1 MDAAT
6 LATVI
11 MTVSVIITLAL
22 GFPIALSIGVS
33 SVFAMMV
40 ILPFPQAM
48 TTAAQRTFTGANS
61 FSLLAIPFFILAG
74 NIMNNG
80 GIAKRLIGCA
90 NILAHRLP
98 GSLAQTNIV
107 ANMMF
112 GAVSGSGVAAASA
125 MGGILHP
132 LEKEEGYSPEFSA
145 AVNIASGPTG
155 MMIPPSN
162 IMIVYATVA
171 GSVSIAALFIG
182 GYVPGILWGIGC
194 MIVASIFAKR
204 HGYVTTKRYSKKEIL
219 ITLWKGLP
227 SLFLIVVVIGGILF
241 GVFTATEGS
250 AIAVVY
256 SLVLSF
262 IYKSIKISSLPKILL
277 ESVKTTAVVEFMVC
291 VSSIMSWVLSFAKI
305 PQMVSVGMLQL
316 SDNPIVILIIM
327 NIILLIIGT
336 FMDPTP
342 AVLIFTPIFLPIV
355 AVWGMHPV
363 HFGLMMVMNLCI
375 GTITPPVGAI
385 LFAGCRIG
393 GVKIENVIRPL
404 SAYFIV
410 VLIALLMVTYI
421 PALSLAIPE
430 LLGLVKLPEGFN
442 MFFIGLQ

>member
-1 MDAAT
+1 MDVAT
-6 LATVI
+6 LAALVMI
-11 MTVSVIITLAL
+11 VGVVVTLVM
-22 GFPIALSIGVS
+22 GFPIGLSIGFS
-33 SVFAMMV
+33 SVLAMMV

-61 FSLLAIPFFILAG
+61 FSLLAIPFFVLAG

-90 NILAHRLP
+90 NIFARRLP

-125 MGGILHP
+125 MGGILRP
-132 LEKEEGYSPEFSA
+132 LEEDAGYDPSYSA

-171 GSVSIAALFIG
+171 GSVSIAALFMA
-182 GYVPGILWGIGC
+182 GYVPGILWGLGC
-194 MIVASIFAKR
+194 MIVAGIIAKKR
-204 HGYVTTKRYSKKEIL
+204 GYVSVQAYTAKEVL
-219 ITLWKGLP
+219 TTLWQGIP
-227 SLFLIVVVIGGILF
+227 SLFLIVIVIGGILG

-256 SLVLSF
+256 SLLLSF
-262 IYKSIKISSLPKILL
+262 AYKSIKIKDLPKILL
-277 ESVKTTAVVEFMVC
+277 ESVKTTAVVEFLVC
-291 VSSIMSWVLSFAKI
+291 VSAIMSWVLSFARI
-305 PQMVSVGMLQL
+305 PQMVSAGMLQL
-316 SDNPIVILIIM
+316 SDNPI
-327 NIILLIIGT
+327 IILLIMNAVLLIVGT

-355 AVWGMHPV
+355 QAWGMHPV
-363 HFGLMMVMNLCI
+363 HFGLMMVMNLCV

-393 GVKIENVIRPL
+393 RVKIEAVIRPL
-404 SAYFIV
+404 LMYFLV
-410 VLIALLMVTYI
+410 VFIALLMVTYI
-421 PALSLAIPE
+421 PVLSLGIPHA
-430 LLGLVKLPEGFN
+430 LDLIKLPETFN
-442 MFFIGLQ
+442 MFFIGK